1 MTDEIRIIIAEDS
14 PTVRR
19 YLMSIIEEEE
29 GMRVVG
35 EARNGAEAVKL
46 VAELKPDV
54 VSMDIKMPEVDGLEA
69 TRLIMAQTPT
79 PIVVVSGFLEVD
91 VQLSLQ
97 AMEAGALAVVG
108 KPPDRTNPAF
118 AEKSRQLL
126 TTLRAMAGVKVIS
139 RRSIGKQINKQAKI
153 EIPIFEHQIYP
164 KLVAIGASTGG
175 PSALLR
181 LLNEFPIDFPI
192 PIIIVQHMPNEFIPG
207 LARWLNTA
215 TPLHV
220 EVAYDGLVL
229 ERGMVALSP
238 GSAHAMVQRQG
249 DDLVIRLS
257 DESGLSRYMPSVD
270 VLFKSVA
277 QTCGTAAIGLILT
290 GMGDDGAQGLLKMRH
305 AGAST
310 FVQDE
315 SSSTVFGMPRAAI
328 EIGAAQQIASLN
340 ILASKIRKLL
350 SDS

>member
-1 MTDEIRIIIAEDS
+1 MGHEIRILLAEDS

-19 YLMSIIEEEE
+19 YLASIIEEES

-35 EARNGAEAVKL
+35 EAQNGLEAVKL

-54 VSMDIKMPEVDGLEA
+54 VSMDIKMPELDGLEA
-69 TRLIMAQTPT
+69 TRRIMAQTPT

-108 KPPDRTNPAF
+108 KPPDRQNPAF
-118 AEKSRQLL
+118 VEKSRQLL

-139 RRSIGKQINKQAKI
+139 RRSLNKSR
-153 EIPIFEHQIYP
+153 EISKKSKAEISILE
-164 KLVAIGASTGG
+164 KLARPELIAIGASTGG

-181 LLNEFPIDFPI
+181 LLNEFPVDFPI
-192 PIIIVQHMPNEFIPG
+192 PLVIVQHMPNEFIPG

-215 TPLHV
+215 TALHV

-229 ERGMVALSP
+229 ERGIVALAP
-238 GSAHAMVQRQG
+238 GSAHMLVERQG
-249 DDLVIRLS
+249 NQLIIHLS
-257 DESGLSRYMPSVD
+257 EEIGLSRHMPSVD

-277 QTCGTAAIGLILT
+277 KTCGRGAIGLILT
-290 GMGDDGAQGLLKMRH
+290 GMGDDGSQGLLSMRQ
-305 AGAST
+305 AGAHT

-315 SSSTVFGMPRAAI
+315 SSCTVFGMPRAAI
-328 EIGAAQQIASLN
+328 EIGAAQYICSLSH
-340 ILASKIRKLL
+340 LASKIKKLL
-350 SDS
+350 